1 MFARMFYASCIAG
14 LLCGVLLTAIQ
25 TASVVPIILAA
36 EGFEPSETATTSEA
50 KAKAKIHV
58 HSDGHSHD
66 HGDGWAPAD
75 GFERTF
81 WTTVSNVGT
90 AIGFSLLLIGILAW
104 RNTVSLPQGLFW
116 GGVGFA
122 VFFAGPALG
131 LTPEIPGAFAA
142 NIVDRQLWWIGT
154 ACATGIGL
162 SLIITVP
169 NVPLK
174 IAGAVLLAVPH
185 LIGAPH
191 PEVTGGIAPQEL
203 ADQFVLAS
211 TITNA
216 IFWLALGLASA
227 SAYLFLTPN
236 QAEEAAQ

>member
-14 LLCGVLLTAIQ
+14 LLCGMLLTAIQ
-25 TASVVPIILAA
+25 AASVVPIIIEA
-36 EGFEPSETATTSEA
+36 ESYEAPEAPTASETQA
-50 KAKAKIHV
+50 KVHV
-58 HSDGHSHD
+58 HDDGHSHD
-66 HGDGWAPAD
+66 HGDGWAPED

-81 WTTVSNVGT
+81 WTTLSNVGT
-90 AIGFSLLLIGILAW
+90 AIGFSLLLVGILAW
-104 RNTVSLPQGLFW
+104 RNTVSLPQGLLW

-131 LTPEIPGAFAA
+131 LTPEIPGAVAA
-142 NIVDRQLWWIGT
+142 DIVDRQIWWIGT
-154 ACATGIGL
+154 AVATGIGL
-162 SLIITVP
+162 GLIITIP
-169 NVPLK
+169 NVSLK

-191 PEVTGGIAPQEL
+191 PEVTGGAAPQEL
-203 ADQFVLAS
+203 ADRFVMAS

-227 SAYLFLTPN
+227 GAYLLLNRNKSDESTT
-236 QAEEAAQ
+236 